1 MTIRFLIYCSG
12 SPYLV
17 KRYSAQ
23 SHLLYFLW
31 LSLSSC
37 VPRCSS
43 TAVFSTLNQ
52 ATLFFAVLSV
62 IVPATPVTYSVQR
75 CLSSLLSRCLCLAH
89 FHSRTLDPLLRCFVL
104 QSSDRF
110 HAICYHV
117 RITLSLRVT
126 PVPAVPNDT
135 CRGRILTTTR
145 PADMITY
152 L

>member
-1 MTIRFLIYCSG
+1 MTILFRFTAVRL
-12 SPYLV
+12 PYLV
-17 KRYSAQ
+17 PRYSAR
-23 SHLLYFLW
+23 SHLLYFLCFPL
-31 LSLSSC
+31 LSRVLRS
-37 VPRCSS
+37 SS
-43 TAVFSTLNQ
+43 TALFSTLNQ
-52 ATLFFAVLSV
+52 ATLFSAVLSV

-75 CLSSLLSRCLCLAH
+75 CLSSLHSRCLCLAH

-110 HAICYHV
+110 HAICYHD